1 MLATYASTSSVERE
15 FSFLQMYTEGRK
27 SSTTSATVLSGSE
40 CVFAKSQEIQEI
52 SICSR
57 GPKYHFN
64 LPSRLDGPSPSDVAQ
79 HKCGVAGVQVIPT
92 PFCWKV

>member
-40 CVFAKSQEIQEI
+40 GFFAKSREI

-64 LPSRLDGPSPSDVAQ
+64 LPS
-79 HKCGVAGVQVIPT
+79 HAGT
-92 PFCWKV
+92 

>member
-40 CVFAKSQEIQEI
+40 CVSAKSQEIQEI

-64 LPSRLDGPSPSDVAQ
+64 LPS
-79 HKCGVAGVQVIPT
+79 HAGT
-92 PFCWKV
+92 